1 MKRTYLA
8 ISLAT
13 ILATVMLLAG
23 CSSVGSTVTETKEFT
38 NFTSVDV
45 QNTFQVEIVQA
56 ASFSTT
62 ITVHQ
67 DLLDYISV
75 SQEGETLKIMLNPHH
90 PFTDFTVGRR
100 TLKAKIAMPAISGLS
115 LSGATKGTISGF
127 KSSQSFRVD
136 VSGASS
142 LNIDDIEVGNTEFD
156 ISGASKV
163 TGSLKASDAD
173 FVVSGASRVDLKGS
187 ANNFTLTA
195 SGASILSLLEFTVN
209 TANVKLD
216 GASEA
221 TIDVKEKLD
230 TVLSGATKL
239 YFHGNPTMGNISV
252 TGASTIKNK

>member
-1 MKRTYLA
+1 MKRTHLAVSLA
-8 ISLAT
+8 ITLT
-13 ILATVMLLAG
+13 MVMLLAG
-23 CSSVGSTVTETKEFT
+23 CSSFGSTVTETKEFT

-45 QNTFQVEIVQA
+45 ENIFQVEIVQA
-56 ASFSTT
+56 TSFNTT
-62 ITVHQ
+62 ITVHK

-90 PFTDFTVGRR
+90 PFTDFTRGRK
-100 TLKAKIAMPAISGLS
+100 TLKAKIAMPAISRLS

-127 KSSQSFRVD
+127 KSTQSFHVN

-142 LNIDDIEVGNTEFD
+142 LEINDIEVGNTEFD

-163 TGSLKASDAD
+163 TGSLKTSDAR
-173 FVVSGASRVDLKGS
+173 FVVSGASRIDLKGS
-187 ANNFTLTA
+187 ANNFTLTT
-195 SGASILSLLEFTVN
+195 SGASVLNLLEFTAN
-209 TANVKLD
+209 TANAKLD

-221 TIDVKEKLD
+221 TINVKEKLD
-230 TVLSGATKL
+230 AVLSDASKL

>member
-1 MKRTYLA
+1 
-8 ISLAT
+8 
-13 ILATVMLLAG
+13 
-23 CSSVGSTVTETKEFT
+23 
-38 NFTSVDV
+38 
-45 QNTFQVEIVQA
+45 
-56 ASFSTT
+56 
-62 ITVHQ
+62 
-67 DLLDYISV
+67 
-75 SQEGETLKIMLNPHH
+75 
-90 PFTDFTVGRR
+90 
-100 TLKAKIAMPAISGLS
+100 
-115 LSGATKGTISGF
+115 
-127 KSSQSFRVD
+127 VD

-142 LNIDDIEVGNTEFD
+142 LNIDDIEVGNAEFD

-163 TGSLKASDAD
+163 TGSLKASDAK

-195 SGASILSLLEFTVN
+195 SGASILSLLEFTVS

-230 TVLSGATKL
+230 TVLSGASRL

>member
-8 ISLAT
+8 ILLAT

-23 CSSVGSTVTETKEFT
+23 CSSLGKTVTETKEFT
-38 NFTSVDV
+38 GFTSVDV
-45 QNTFQVEIVQA
+45 ENTFQVEIVQA

-62 ITVHQ
+62 ITANEG
-67 DLLDYISV
+67 LLDYISV
-75 SQEGETLKIMLNPHH
+75 SQEGETLKIMLSPHH
-90 PFTDFTVGRR
+90 PFTDFTVGRG
-100 TLKAKIAMPAISGLS
+100 TLKAKIAMPAISSVS

-142 LNIDDIEVGNTEFD
+142 FNIDDIEVGNAEFD

-163 TGSLKASDAD
+163 TGSLKASDAN

-187 ANNFTLTA
+187 ANNFTLTE
-195 SGASILSLLEFTVN
+195 SGASILKLLEFTVN
-209 TANVKLD
+209 TADVKLD

-221 TIDVKEKLD
+221 TIAVKEKLD
-230 TVLSGATKL
+230 VALSGASRL
-239 YFHGNPTMGNISV
+239 YFHGNPAMGNISV
-252 TGASTIKNK
+252 TGASTIKNN

>member
-1 MKRTYLA
+1 M
-8 ISLAT
+8 
-13 ILATVMLLAG
+13 
-23 CSSVGSTVTETKEFT
+23 
-38 NFTSVDV
+38 
-45 QNTFQVEIVQA
+45 QA
-56 ASFSTT
+56 PSFSTT
-62 ITVHQ
+62 ITVHK

-90 PFTDFTVGRR
+90 PFTDFTRGRK

-127 KSSQSFRVD
+127 KSTQNLRLN

-142 LNIDDIEVGNTEFD
+142 LNIDNIEVGNTEFD

-163 TGSLKASDAD
+163 TGSLKTSDAK

-187 ANNFTLTA
+187 ANSFTLTT
-195 SGASILSLLEFTVN
+195 SGASILNLLEFTVN
-209 TANVKLD
+209 TANVNLD

-221 TIDVKEKLD
+221 TIDVKEKLNA
-230 TVLSGATKL
+230 VLTGASKL
-239 YFHGNPTMGNISV
+239 YFHDNPTMGNISV

>member
-8 ISLAT
+8 ISLAIT
-13 ILATVMLLAG
+13 LTMVMLLVG
-23 CSSVGSTVTETKEFT
+23 CASIGSTVTETKEFS
-38 NFTSVDV
+38 NFSSVDV
-45 QNTFQVEIVQA
+45 ENTFQVEIVQA
-56 ASFSTT
+56 SSFSTT
-62 ITVHQ
+62 ITVHK
-67 DLLDYISV
+67 DLLDYISI
-75 SQEGETLKIMLNPHH
+75 SQKGETLKIMLSPHH
-90 PFTDFTVGRR
+90 PFTDFTRGQK

-115 LSGATKGTISGF
+115 LSGATRGTISGF
-127 KSSQSFRVD
+127 KSTQSFRLN

-142 LNIDDIEVGNTEFD
+142 LEINDIEVGNTEFD

-163 TGSLKASDAD
+163 TGSLKTSDAR

-187 ANNFTLTA
+187 ANNFTLIT
-195 SGASILSLLEFTVN
+195 SGASILDLLEFTVS

-221 TIDVKEKLD
+221 TVAVKEKLD
-230 TVLSGATKL
+230 AALSDASRL